1 MQIGVYGL
9 GRFGYFW
16 AELLSKNFPV
26 KAYSRDTS
34 RPCPPGV
41 ERVSE
46 DVVCSGDALFL
57 CSSISS
63 LEEVL
68 SRVGPYLKP
77 GALVADTC
85 SVKVYPATLME
96 KMLPPGADILATHPM
111 FGPDSAKRGLKG
123 LPLVYH
129 PVRLPEKKDA
139 FWKAYFSGLGLTV
152 IGMTP
157 EEHDRQAAD
166 TQGVT
171 HFIGRVLD
179 DMKLRSN
186 PIGTVGYKSLL
197 AIIEQTCNDP
207 WQLFLDL
214 QQYNPYT
221 GEMRKKLKT
230 SLEKIIGI
238 LGDAKKPGI

>member
-1 MQIGVYGL
+1 MQVGVYGL
-9 GRFGYFW
+9 GRFGFFW
-16 AELLSKNFPV
+16 AELLSRDFQV
-26 KAYSRDTS
+26 KAFSRDTA
-34 RPCPPGV
+34 RPCPRGA

-46 DVVCSGDALFL
+46 EEVCDCDVLFL
-57 CSSISS
+57 CCSISAF
-63 LEEVL
+63 EEVIT
-68 SRVGPYLKP
+68 RIGPKLKP

-85 SVKVYPATLME
+85 SVKVYPAALME
-96 KMLPPGADILATHPM
+96 RKLPPGVDILATHPM
-111 FGPDSAKRGLKG
+111 FGPDSVGKGIAG

-129 PVRLPEKKDA
+129 PVRLSGEKDA
-139 FWKAYFSGLGLTV
+139 FWRAYFSGLGLAV
-152 IGMTP
+152 IGMSP
-157 EEHDRQAAD
+157 EEHDRQAAG

-179 DMKLRSN
+179 DMKLKSN

-221 GEMRKKLKT
+221 GEMRKKLKS

-238 LGDAKKPGI
+238 IGESKNFHI